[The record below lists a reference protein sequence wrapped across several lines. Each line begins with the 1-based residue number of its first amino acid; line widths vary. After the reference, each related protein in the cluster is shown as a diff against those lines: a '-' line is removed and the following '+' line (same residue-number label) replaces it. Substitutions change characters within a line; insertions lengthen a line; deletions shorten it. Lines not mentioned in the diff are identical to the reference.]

1 MTEYQVFKEMDSII
15 FGIYTPDEIMKQ
27 SVCKIH
33 TNKLNGPGSLNDER
47 MGTLENDKNCGSCG
61 RDYKSCPGH
70 FGHIELNYFIMHPMY
85 HRYILNFLKCFCGG
99 CYKLLLSEDQLK
111 QEGFL
116 KYKGE
121 ARFNKILERLEK
133 VEGCYDKKCKHP
145 KPKMIYNAAEGVIKK
160 ILKKEKIDLDEEGIR
175 KIFDNI
181 SNQDVILLG
190 FNPNLLHPKN
200 LILSVLPVLPP
211 ASRPYI
217 TSENATCDDDLTMQ
231 YMEIIK
237 NNNHLQ
243 DDKLPDAKKTKYIQG
258 LKFRIKTLMN
268 NSQGKAKD
276 TNHRPFK
283 AIKERISGKEG
294 LIRSNLLGKRVNQ
307 SGRTVIGP
315 DPTIRTD
322 ELVVPEQIAAKL
334 TIPERVTAFNIKD
347 LQELVSK
354 GKVNYIIRE
363 KEGKQRRLN
372 MEYILGYIAKKKN
385 FKLQE
390 GDKIKRRGEE
400 IDPGEI
406 EDFEFKLDD
415 ILIRD
420 GKETKIGDIENKDNK
435 PFKIEIGDIIER
447 QLQNGDIL
455 LLNRQPTLHKA
466 SMTAKRII
474 IRPYKTFRFSL
485 AATKQ
490 FNADFDGDEMNV
502 HTPQEYDARAELS
515 LLSTTKKVIM
525 NSQASK
531 PNLCIVQD
539 SLLAAFLMTKD
550 DTEIPKETFY
560 NICMKGDNWDSV
572 FILNKIKH
580 IRKVQKELGMKI
592 NAFNGKGLVSLMFPE
607 DFFYNKKNDA
617 HSTEKV
623 VKIYKGV
630 LIEGALNKAN
640 LGATHNSLIQILY
653 KEYNEDV
660 CLDFINNIQFISNAW
675 LLYHGFTISISDC
688 LGKKTDE
695 IRKSVFSAMMEA
707 KGIEGATQHPK
718 IKEARINACLNKA
731 KDVGL
736 KIAKENMDPKNGFI
750 ATVTSGAKGDF
761 FNIAQ
766 ITGLLGQQNLTGQ
779 RIQPLLNRGKRTLPH
794 YSFKEGDINRE
805 YESRGFIKNSFIH
818 GLNPQEFWFHAMS
831 GREGVSD
838 TAMKTAS
845 SGYVQRKMIKMMED
859 IQVRYDGTVRNTCGN
874 IIQWAYSEDGMDRT
888 NTILKEGKSEVMDV
902 SRIINKL
909 NTLHSTKN

>member
-1 MTEYQVFKEMDSII
+1 MADITHKEIQIKEMDSII
-15 FGIYTPDEIMKQ
+15 FGIYTPDEILKQ
-27 SVCKIH
+27 SVCKVN
-33 TNKLNGPGSLNDER
+33 TNRLNGPGSLNDER

-61 RDYKSCPGH
+61 RDYKNCPGH

-121 ARFNKILERLEK
+121 VRFNKILERFEK
-133 VEGCYDKKCKHP
+133 VECCYDKKCKHP

-160 ILKKEKIDLDEEGIR
+160 ILKKEKMDLDEEGIR
-175 KIFDNI
+175 KIFDNV
-181 SNQDVILLG
+181 SNEDVILLG
-190 FNPNLLHPKN
+190 FNPSLLHPKN

-237 NNNHLQ
+237 NNNHLE

-315 DPTIRTD
+315 DPTVRTD

-334 TIPERVTAFNIKD
+334 TIPERVTNYNISILQD
-347 LQELVSK
+347 LVGK

-363 KEGKQRRLN
+363 KDGKQRRLN
-372 MEYILGYIAKKKN
+372 MEYILGYISKKKN

-400 IDPGEI
+400 IDPFEI
-406 EDFEFKLDD
+406 EDFETNMDD
-415 ILIRD
+415 ILLRD
-420 GKETKIGDIENKDNK
+420 GKETKISDIDNKENK
-435 PFKIEIGDIIER
+435 PFRIEIGDIIER

-490 FNADFDGDEMNV
+490 FNAD
-502 HTPQEYDARAELS
+502 
-515 LLSTTKKVIM
+515 K
-525 NSQASK
+525 
-531 PNLCIVQD
+531 LC
-539 SLLAAFLMTKD
+539 
-550 DTEIPKETFY
+550 
-560 NICMKGDNWDSV
+560 
-572 FILNKIKH
+572 
-580 IRKVQKELGMKI
+580 
-592 NAFNGKGLVSLMFPE
+592 
-607 DFFYNKKNDA
+607 
-617 HSTEKV
+617 
-623 VKIYKGV
+623 
-630 LIEGALNKAN
+630 
-640 LGATHNSLIQILY
+640 
-653 KEYNEDV
+653 
-660 CLDFINNIQFISNAW
+660 
-675 LLYHGFTISISDC
+675 
-688 LGKKTDE
+688 
-695 IRKSVFSAMMEA
+695 
-707 KGIEGATQHPK
+707 
-718 IKEARINACLNKA
+718 
-731 KDVGL
+731 
-736 KIAKENMDPKNGFI
+736 
-750 ATVTSGAKGDF
+750 
-761 FNIAQ
+761 
-766 ITGLLGQQNLTGQ
+766 
-779 RIQPLLNRGKRTLPH
+779 
-794 YSFKEGDINRE
+794 
-805 YESRGFIKNSFIH
+805 
-818 GLNPQEFWFHAMS
+818 
-831 GREGVSD
+831 
-838 TAMKTAS
+838 
-845 SGYVQRKMIKMMED
+845 
-859 IQVRYDGTVRNTCGN
+859 
-874 IIQWAYSEDGMDRT
+874 
-888 NTILKEGKSEVMDV
+888 
-902 SRIINKL
+902 
-909 NTLHSTKN
+909 